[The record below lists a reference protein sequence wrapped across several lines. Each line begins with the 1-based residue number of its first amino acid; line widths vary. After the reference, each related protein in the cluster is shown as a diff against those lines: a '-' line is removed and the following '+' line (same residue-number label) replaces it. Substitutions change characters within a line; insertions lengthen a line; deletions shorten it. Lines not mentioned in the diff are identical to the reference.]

1 MEYNKKVWASKELIT
16 KEALNNIEDGI
27 DNLYTKVNEIELEQ
41 GPQGEQGPAGPQG
54 EPGYTPVKGVDYFTE
69 EDKTEL
75 LNELAS
81 VEHDI
86 YYTKEEINEK
96 KLISYYDIY
105 LQDENGDYIIDE
117 DGNYI
122 IEGYASIAT
131 VEKLQAEIEE
141 LRAIIEELRNK

>member
-1 MEYNKKVWASKELIT
+1 MKYNKKVWTSKELIT

-41 GPQGEQGPAGPQG
+41 GPQGE
-54 EPGYTPVKGVDYFTE
+54 PGYTPVKGVDYFTE

-81 VEHDI
+81 VEHDN

-117 DGNYI
+117 NGDYI
-122 IEGYASIAT
+122 IEGYASIAI